1 MKEIV
6 FYARGGQGA
15 VTAAAVL
22 VAALSLEGKYAQAF
36 PFFGGERR
44 GAPVKA
50 FLRIDDKP
58 ITTRSQIYKPDC
70 IVVLDSKLPG
80 SMNVFDGLKQGG
92 IAVFNSSLSPADI
105 KTKVALAKIGA
116 VDANQIADD
125 IFGSMAIPFTNF
137 AMLGAFA
144 ATTDWVELDSIVEAS
159 YSKFTGNTA
168 KNNEKS
174 THAAFKDT
182 QVMNFDVKALPDV
195 ASPQQTVARKLKM
208 ELLLGMAV
216 NKASTAKTGSWR
228 TRKPLSVDMLPPCTD
243 NCPAGIRIRDYLEL
257 VEKDRLPEA
266 LQLLLEDNPLPAITG
281 RVCYHPCEGG
291 CNRKNFDEPLA
302 IHSIERFVGDYGAGP
317 DIPAQ
322 NVTGEKDKI
331 AVIGS
336 GPAGLS
342 AAYYLA
348 KKNYSVTIFEAL
360 PVSGGM
366 LRVGIPE
373 YRLPGSILDREIARI
388 SKMGVEI
395 KNNVILGKD
404 ITIDK
409 LLKQGY
415 KAVFIATGA
424 HRAQMLGIPGEDA
437 KGVVPGVSFLRD
449 IRLGKKV
456 KVGAKTVVNGGGNVA
471 VDAARSALRLGAK
484 EVVILYRRSR
494 EEMPAGEE
502 EIAACE
508 AEGIKIEFLTAP
520 AEILTKA
527 GKVTGIKCIRM
538 KLARKDESGRRNPIP
553 VQGSDFNIDAEMVV
567 PAVGQSPDLTFIQG
581 DDQITITGRGTITAD
596 SKNLKTAR
604 ERVYAGG
611 DVVTGPATVVEA
623 IAAGKKAAVAID
635 SAISGQPLPETPE
648 RDVITYQDLNV
659 EYFTKEPRQV
669 EPELPA
675 GKRKSAFKEVNTGPK
690 ESAVMH
696 EAGRCFHCGACNLC
710 EICSSLCPEGIL
722 STNEGTGWKPDLE
735 QCKGCGICAVE
746 CPRGAVTMV
755 LER

>member
-92 IAVFNSSLSPADI
+92 IAVFNNSLSPSDI
-105 KTKVALAKIGA
+105 KTKVPLSKIGT

-144 ATTDWVELDSIVEAS
+144 ATTGWVGLDSIVEAS

-174 THAAFKDT
+174 THAAFKAT
-182 QVMNFDVKALPDV
+182 RVMNFDVKVLPDV
-195 ASPQQTVARKLKM
+195 ALPQQTIARKLKM

-216 NKASTAKTGSWR
+216 NKESTAKTGSWR

-257 VEKDRLPEA
+257 VENGKITEA
-266 LQLLLEDNPLPAITG
+266 LQLLQEDNPFPAITG
-281 RVCYHPCEGG
+281 RVCYHPCESG
-291 CNRKNFDEPLA
+291 CNRKYFDEPLA
-302 IHSIERFVGDYGAGP
+302 IHSIERFIGDYGAGQ
-317 DIPAQ
+317 DIPVAPGS
-322 NVTGEKDKI
+322 GENGKI

-348 KKNYSVTIFEAL
+348 KKNYGVTIFEAL

-388 SKMGVEI
+388 SKMGVQI
-395 KNNVILGKD
+395 KNNIALGKD
-404 ITIDK
+404 ITVDK

-424 HRAQMLGIPGEDA
+424 HQSQSLDIPGEDT
-437 KGVVPGVSFLRD
+437 KEVVPGVSFLRD
-449 IRLGKKV
+449 IRLSKKV
-456 KVGAKTVVNGGGNVA
+456 KVGAKIVVIGGGNVA

-484 EVVILYRRSR
+484 EVVIIYRRSR
-494 EEMPAGEE
+494 TEMPAGAE
-502 EIAACE
+502 EISACE
-508 AEGIKIEFLTAP
+508 AEGIKIEFLATP
-520 AEILTKA
+520 VEILTKA
-527 GKVTGIKCIRM
+527 GKVAGIKCVRM
-538 KLARKDESGRRNPIP
+538 KLGRTDKSGRRNPVP
-553 VQGSDFNIDAEMVV
+553 VPGSEFTVVADMVV
-567 PAVGQSPDLTFIQG
+567 TAVGQSPDLAFIQG
-581 DDQITITGRGTITAD
+581 NDQITITGRGTIMAD
-596 SKNLKTAR
+596 SKNMRTAR
-604 ERVYAGG
+604 EGVYAGG
-611 DVVTGPATVVEA
+611 DVVSGPATVVEA
-623 IAAGKKAAVAID
+623 IAAGKKAAIAINA
-635 SAISGQPLPETPE
+635 AISGQPLPETTHGE
-648 RDVITYQDLNV
+648 VISYQDLNV
-659 EYFTKEPRQV
+659 DYFTKVPRQV
-669 EPELPA
+669 EPELPV
-675 GKRKSAFKEVNTGPK
+675 GKRKSAFKEVNTGL
-690 ESAVMH
+690 EATAVID

-710 EICSSLCPEGIL
+710 AVCSSLCPEGIL
-722 STNEGTGWKPDLE
+722 STSIENGWKPDLE

>member
-1 MKEIV
+1 MKEVV

-22 VAALSLEGKYAQAF
+22 VGALSQEGKYAQAF

-80 SMNVFDGLKQGG
+80 SMNVYDGLKQGG
-92 IAVFNSSLSPADI
+92 IAVFNSSRSPSEI
-105 KTKVALAKIGA
+105 KTKVPLSKIGT

-144 ATTDWVELDSIVEAS
+144 ATTGWVGLDSIVEAS

-174 THAAFKDT
+174 TRAAFKAA
-182 QVMNFDVKALPDV
+182 QVMNFDVKVLPDV
-195 ASPQQTVARKLKM
+195 VPAAQSVSRMLKM

-216 NKASTAKTGSWR
+216 NKESTAKTGSWR
-228 TRKPLSVDMLPPCTD
+228 TRKPIALDMLPPCTD

-257 VEKDRLPEA
+257 VEKGRLSEA
-266 LQLLLEDNPLPAITG
+266 WELLQEDNPFPAITG

-302 IHSIERFVGDYGAGP
+302 IHAIERFVGDYGRGT
-317 DIPAQ
+317 DTPAQ

-348 KKNYSVTIFEAL
+348 KKHYTVTIFEAL
-360 PVSGGM
+360 PVCGGM

-373 YRLPGSILDREIARI
+373 YRLPGSILDAEINRI
-388 SKMGVEI
+388 SKLGVEI
-395 KNNVILGKD
+395 KNNIALGKD
-404 ITIDK
+404 ITVDK

-424 HRAQMLGIPGEDA
+424 HQAQSLNIPGEDA
-437 KGVVPGVSFLRD
+437 KSVIPGVSFLRD

-456 KVGAKTVVNGGGNVA
+456 KVGAKIVVIGGGNVA

-484 EVVILYRRSR
+484 DVIILYRRSL
-494 EEMPAGEE
+494 EEMPAGAE
-502 EIAACE
+502 EISACE
-508 AEGIKIEFLTAP
+508 TEGIKIEFLTAP

-527 GKVTGIKCIRM
+527 GKVVGIKCVRM
-538 KLARKDESGRRNPIP
+538 KLGRKDKSGRRNPVP
-553 VQGSDFNIDAEMVV
+553 VPGSEFNVDADMVV
-567 PAVGQSPDLTFIQG
+567 PAVGQSPDLDFIQG
-581 DDQITITGRGTITAD
+581 DDHITITGRGTITVD

-604 ERVYAGG
+604 EGVYAGG

-623 IAAGKKAAVAID
+623 IAAGKKAASAID
-635 SAISGQPLPETPE
+635 AAISGQPLPETTHGA
-648 RDVITYQDLNV
+648 VISYQDLNV
-659 EYFTKEPRQV
+659 DYFTKEPRRV
-669 EPELPA
+669 EPELPV
-675 GKRKSAFKEVNTGPK
+675 GKRKSAFKEVNLGF
-690 ESAVMH
+690 EEAAAIS

-722 STNEGTGWKPDLE
+722 STSVGTGWKPDLE

>member
-105 KTKVALAKIGA
+105 KTKVPLSKIAA

-144 ATTDWVELDSIVEAS
+144 AATGWVGLDSIVEAS

-174 THAAFKDT
+174 TRAAFKAT
-182 QVMNFDVKALPDV
+182 QVMNFDVKALPDI
-195 ASPQQTVARKLKM
+195 ATPQATGARKLKM
-208 ELLLGMAV
+208 ELLVGMAV

-228 TRKPLSVDMLPPCTD
+228 TRKPLPVDMLPPCTD

-257 VEKDRLPEA
+257 VGKGEINAAR
-266 LQLLLEDNPLPAITG
+266 QLLLEDNPLPAVTG

-291 CNRKNFDEPLA
+291 CNRKYFDEPLA
-302 IHSIERFVGDYGAGP
+302 IHAIERFIGDYGAGQDLP
-317 DIPAQ
+317 
-322 NVTGEKDKI
+322 VSKFSGENGKI
-331 AVIGS
+331 AVIGC

-348 KKNYSVTIFEAL
+348 KKNYGVTIFEAL

-373 YRLPGSILDREIARI
+373 YRLPGSILDAEINRI
-388 SKMGVEI
+388 IKMGVEI

-424 HRAQMLGIPGEDA
+424 HRAQALGIPGEGA
-437 KGVVPGVSFLRD
+437 QGVVPGVSFLRD

-456 KVGAKTVVNGGGNVA
+456 KVSNKTVVIGGGNVA

-508 AEGIKIEFLTAP
+508 AEGIKIEFLASP
-520 AEILTKA
+520 VEILTKA
-527 GKVTGIKCIRM
+527 GKVSGIKCVRM
-538 KLARKDESGRRNPIP
+538 KLGRKDKSGRRNPIP
-553 VQGSDFNIDAEMVV
+553 VEGSEFNVDADMVI
-567 PAVGQSPDLTFIQG
+567 PAVGQSPDLAFIQG
-581 DDQITITGRGTITAD
+581 DAQITITGRGTITVD
-596 SKNLKTAR
+596 SKNMKTAR
-604 ERVYAGG
+604 EGVYAGG
-611 DVVTGPATVVEA
+611 DAVTGPATVVES
-623 IAAGKKAAVAID
+623 IASGKKAAVAID
-635 SAISGQPLPETPE
+635 AAIKGQPLPETLKTE
-648 RDVITYQDLNV
+648 VISYQDLNV
-659 EYFTKEPRQV
+659 DYFTKEPRQA
-669 EPELPA
+669 ESELPA
-675 GKRKSAFKEVNTGPK
+675 GKRKSTFNEVNTGLK
-690 ESAVMH
+690 ESTVMH

-722 STNEGTGWKPDLE
+722 STNAGTGWKPDLE

>member
-22 VAALSLEGKYAQAF
+22 VAALALEGKYAQAF

-58 ITTRSQIYKPDC
+58 VTTRSQIYKPDC
-70 IVVLDSKLPG
+70 IVVLDSKLPS
-80 SMNVFDGLKQGG
+80 SMNVYDGLKQGG
-92 IAVFNSSLSPADI
+92 IAVFNSALSPSEI
-105 KTKVALAKIGA
+105 KTKVPLAKIGT

-144 ATTDWVELDSIVEAS
+144 AATGWVGLDSVIAAS

-174 THAAFKDT
+174 TRAAFAAT
-182 QVMNFDVKALPDV
+182 RVMSFDVQPLSDV
-195 ASPQQTVARKLKM
+195 ASLPASGARKLKM

-216 NKASTAKTGSWR
+216 NKASIAKTGSWR
-228 TRKPLSVDMLPPCTD
+228 TRKPLSMDMLAPCTD
-243 NCPAGIRIRDYLEL
+243 KCPAGIKIRDYLEL
-257 VEKDRLPEA
+257 VEDGKFSAAR
-266 LQLLLEDNPLPAITG
+266 QLLLEDNPLPAITG
-281 RVCYHPCEGG
+281 RVCYHPCESG
-291 CNRKNFDEPLA
+291 CNRKNFDA
-302 IHSIERFVGDYGAGP
+302 AVAVHAIERFTGDFGQDTEA
-317 DIPAQ
+317 
-322 NVTGEKDKI
+322 NVVNPSAPKI

-373 YRLPGSILDREIARI
+373 YRLPGAVLDAEISRI
-388 SKMGVEI
+388 VKMGVEI
-395 KNNVILGKD
+395 KNNITLGKD

-415 KAVFIATGA
+415 RAVFIASGA
-424 HRAQMLGIPGEDA
+424 HRAQAMGIPGEDA
-437 KGVVPGVSFLRD
+437 KGVVSGVSFLRD
-449 IRLGKKV
+449 IRLGKKI
-456 KVGAKTVVNGGGNVA
+456 KVGFKTVVIGGGNVA

-494 EEMPAGEE
+494 EEMPAGKE

-508 AEGIKIEFLTAP
+508 AEDIKIEFLVGP
-520 AEILTKA
+520 VEILVKNGKA
-527 GKVTGIKCIRM
+527 SGIKCVRM
-538 KLARKDESGRRNPIP
+538 KLGRKDKSGRRNPTP
-553 VQGSDFNIDAEMVV
+553 VPGSEFIVDADMVI
-567 PAVGQSPDLTFIQG
+567 PAVGQFPDTAFASG
-581 DDQITITGRGTITAD
+581 D
-596 SKNLKTAR
+596 KNLKIAANGTLVVDAKNLVATK
-604 ERVYAGG
+604 EYVYAGG

-635 SAISGQPLPETPE
+635 AAISGQPLPETTQAE
-648 RDVITYQDLNV
+648 VIEYQDLNTD
-659 EYFTKEPRQV
+659 YFTKEPRQA

-675 GKRKSAFKEVNTGPK
+675 GKRISSFKEVNTGLK

-710 EICSSLCPEGIL
+710 AVCSSLCPEGIL
-722 STNEGTGWKPDLE
+722 TTDEVKGWQPDLE

-746 CPRGAVTMV
+746 CPRGAVAMV